1 VWLTL
6 TLLLPSQ
13 YQKFVF
19 GLDKTIVP
27 ICLSVYNPWPYEH
40 YTISSSAQFNLMWY
54 MFSPFIIMKHA
65 LLKPQIKRPAE
76 KAQDF
81 SLRVQC
87 MTAAHLGLSV
97 IKMNWKQKDRL
108 AQALGFMP
116 YNEHEWSRRESL
128 DVFREALFKR
138 QVVIRDG
145 KAVHKKDLEGGTV
158 TMTEENGV
166 FLAKEY
172 ANRMARGGVSE
183 GEEDEEATS
192 EPVVQEG
199 SSLPGE
205 PVPTAK

>member
-1 VWLTL
+1 MQPEESTARLAPYNAVIDAVGFAGYLISLVATA
-6 TLLLPSQ
+6 
-13 YQKFVF
+13 F
-19 GLDKTIVP
+19 
-27 ICLSVYNPWPYEH
+27 SV
-40 YTISSSAQFNLMWY
+40 
-54 MFSPFIIMKHA
+54 
-65 LLKPQIKRPAE
+65 QIKRPAE